1 MNSECFVIL
10 VQAVW
15 EAWVSSQKESVV
27 APLGVYILMQL
38 YVSSIYMCLGLFI
51 LCTYIHKYALFIGT
65 LLVLDQSLKLFSI
78 LFSIILS
85 RRTDQCFSKSFVLS
99 HVVHRQLIYKY
110 SEVIYGQILKKK
122 NRYVFY
128 FQNLDWKTY
137 QSRLCNDSSCFL
149 LTMSFLLWENSTF
162 HNIGDL
168 MFELCLD

>member
-1 MNSECFVIL
+1 MLL

-27 APLGVYILMQL
+27 APLGVYIFMQL
-38 YVSSIYMCLGLFI
+38 YISSIYMCLGLFI
-51 LCTYIHKYALFIGT
+51 SCTYIHKYALFIGT
-65 LLVLDQSLKLFSI
+65 LLVLDKSLKLFSI
-78 LFSIILS
+78 LSVFYYPFKENRSMLF
-85 RRTDQCFSKSFVLS
+85 QKLCFKPCCPQTVDL
-99 HVVHRQLIYKY
+99 
-110 SEVIYGQILKKK
+110 QIFWSYLWSNSGKKK
-122 NRYVFY
+122 NRYIFY